1 MGRICRLE
9 INKKIVETPLLLPV
23 INARNEPISC
33 AEMRREFK
41 INALMTNAYL
51 LRKHFF
57 NEVIEN
63 GIHNF
68 FNFDGI
74 IVTDSGAFQ
83 LKKFGNIDVSNKEM
97 IEFQEKID
105 PEIAVILD
113 TPTKNEDINE
123 AMMSVRETL
132 KSAKE
137 WKRISKKKI
146 AWCGPIQGGIFPQ
159 LLKRSCREM
168 KKLDF
173 DIYSVGIPLTYYENY
188 EFKKIIKI
196 CLNAKLNLPIS
207 KPLHTFGA
215 GHPILFPFLALI
227 GYDIFDSAG
236 YVLFARDDRYIT
248 SYGTK
253 KLEEMEYFPCNCKF
267 CSSKKPSDVKEMMRE
282 ERIKFLSMHNLSI
295 CLSEIDAIKQAI
307 KENRLW
313 EMCKIRSF
321 AHPYLHDVFKFL
333 LEKSKLFENF
343 EPIRKRSS
351 IFLFDE
357 SDFHRPEI
365 KRAMKRIRER
375 FNSDKVPFSL
385 KNYTYPFC
393 QLLGTI
399 PFKSIEKQKK
409 DIQIIRDIAE
419 FQFGKS
425 IGKFLFP
432 DDVKIVKSRKTN
444 RIRKIFLEDK
454 LIATLRASDGFFA
467 LRIEGAKRLK
477 DKLKFPRYR
486 VVICKDKEV
495 LDIVSRG
502 GSVFA
507 KFIKNCDKKIIPREE
522 VLVVDENDNLIAV
535 GEALLN
541 GEEMLEFNRGVA
553 VKTREGIRNL

>member
-1 MGRICRLE
+1 
-9 INKKIVETPLLLPV
+9 VV
-23 INARNEPISC
+23 NARNEPISC
-33 AEMRREFK
+33 TEMQKEFK

-51 LRKHFF
+51 LKKHFF

-68 FNFDGI
+68 FNFNGI

-97 IEFQEKID
+97 IEFQEKIEPD
-105 PEIAVILD
+105 IAVILD
-113 TPTKNEDINE
+113 TPTKSEEIDE
-123 AMMSVRETL
+123 AIVSVKETL

-137 WKRISKKKI
+137 WKRISNKKI
-146 AWCGPIQGGIFPQ
+146 AWCGPIQGGIFDS
-159 LLKRSCREM
+159 LLKRSCKEM

-173 DIYSVGIPLTYYENY
+173 QIYSVGIPLTYYENY

-227 GYDIFDSAG
+227 GYDIFDSAS
-236 YVLFARDDRYIT
+236 YVLFAKDDRYIT
-248 SYGTK
+248 PYGTK
-253 KLEEMEYFPCNCKF
+253 KLEEIEYFPCDCRF

-282 ERIKFLSMHNLSI
+282 ERIKFLSMHNLSV
-295 CLSEIDAIKQAI
+295 CLKEIDAIKQAI

-321 AHPYLHDVFKFL
+321 THPYLHDAFKFL
-333 LEKSKLFENF
+333 LKKNNFFENF

-357 SDFHRPEI
+357 DDFNRPEI

-375 FNSDKVPFSL
+375 FNSDKVPNSL
-385 KNYTYPFC
+385 MNYTYPFC
-393 QLLGTI
+393 QLLGI
-399 PFKSIEKQKK
+399 NPFKSIGKQKK
-409 DIQIIRDIAE
+409 EIQIIRDIAE
-419 FQFGKS
+419 FQFSKG
-425 IGKFLFP
+425 IGKYLFP
-432 DDVKIVKSRKTN
+432 DDVRIVKSRKTD
-444 RIRKIFLEDK
+444 RIQKIFLKNK
-454 LIATLRASDGFFA
+454 LIAILRAGDGFFA

-477 DKLKFPRYR
+477 NKLRFPRYR
-486 VVICKDKEV
+486 VVICKDNEV
-495 LDIVSRG
+495 LDIISRG

-507 KFIKNCDKKIIPREE
+507 KFIENCDKKIMPREE

-541 GEEMLEFNRGVA
+541 GKEMLEFNRGVA
-553 VKTREGIRNL
+553 VKTREGIKNL